1 MPSRESNAI
10 LAYWLLP
17 AEPERSAL
25 ASTIAKLAAQ
35 FDAPLFE
42 PHVTVY
48 VSKKGAENPE
58 EALTGAL
65 AGCPPFR
72 LSIRDVQCSDEFTKT
87 VFVRFEQSPELSRLK
102 CALQQASTGH
112 DDYDLNPHLSL
123 IYNEMS
129 RDDKIAIATSIH
141 LPFTEIVFDCA
152 KAIISPTPVR
162 SREDVEAWRVVATQK
177 LTE

>member
-1 MPSRESNAI
+1 MRVPNRI
-10 LAYWLLP
+10 LTFWLGP
-17 AEPERSAL
+17 AQPARDFFVSL
-25 ASTIAKLAAQ
+25 IAELAAQ

-48 VSKKGAENPE
+48 VSKKEDKNPE
-58 EALTGAL
+58 EALSGAL
-65 AGCPPFR
+65 AGCQPFR

-102 CALQQASTGH
+102 CALQQASAGH
-112 DDYDLNPHLSL
+112 DEYNLNPHLSL

-141 LPFTEIVFDCA
+141 LPFTEILFDCA
-152 KAIISPTPVR
+152 KAVISPAR
-162 SREDVEAWRVVATQK
+162 IESREDVEAWRVVATQK